1 VPNDWPEQEVT
12 IVEEDFSPGARV
24 SYRMVEGTVKQMVV
38 QIPFLPPGQ
47 EVRALVTAEV
57 RRKAQLR
64 PQNTDDFVLPNK
76 RRAERSVRLFLGPS
90 PGIESTSSKIRNVAK
105 ELSKG
110 EQSAWRRVESMYDW
124 VREKVEYRD
133 GKHKGAI
140 AALGDGTGCNEDL
153 VSLFIALCRA
163 SDIPARTVWVHGGC
177 YPEFYLQDGEGE
189 GHWIPCRM
197 TGTRAF
203 GEMPDHSPILEKGD
217 NFRSPKNPRER
228 KRYLPESLDGA
239 GGRPRVKFVRELL
252 AG

>member
-47 EVRALVTAEV
+47 EIRALVTAEV

-64 PQNTDDFVLPNK
+64 PQSTDEFVLPNK
-76 RRAERSVRLFLGPS
+76 RRVERSVRLFLGPS
-90 PGIESTSSKIRNVAK
+90 PGIESTSSKIRSLAK
-105 ELSKG
+105 DLAEG
-110 EQSAWRRVESMYDW
+110 EQNAWTRVESIYDW
-124 VREKVEYRD
+124 VRENVEFRD

-140 AALGDGTGCNEDL
+140 AALGNRTGCNEDL

-163 SDIPARTVWVHGGC
+163 SDIPARTVWVHQGC

-228 KRYLPESLDGA
+228 KRYLSETLDGA
-239 GGRPRVKFVRELL
+239 GGRPQVKFVRELL